1 MSALDRGR
9 AELARSARAAFAC
22 ATQPMKAA
30 LKEGGT
36 ADDQLA
42 AMARGFADLVASEWG
57 RSLSMLDVTSIPEAA
72 VNRVR
77 RYRRLLGLMA
87 RNLLEDGSAC
97 GEFEVGHL
105 DSEVHRWI
113 GLADSL
119 PRWLAGSPQPE
130 RRRAARFVFESFA
143 QLYRDAAR
151 CARREHRQS
160 GRGGA
165 PRN

>member
-1 MSALDRGR
+1 MNAVDRSR

-30 LKEGGT
+30 LNEGGT
-36 ADDQLA
+36 ADDQLT

-57 RSLSMLDVTSIPEAA
+57 RSLSMLDVAAIPEAA
-72 VNRVR
+72 ANRVR

-87 RNLLEDGSAC
+87 RNLLEDGTAC

-119 PRWLAGSPQPE
+119 PRWLALSPEPE
-130 RRRAARFVFESFA
+130 RRRTARFVFESLA
-143 QLYRDAAR
+143 ELYRDAAR
-151 CARREHRQS
+151 GAQRGRRAALRV
-160 GRGGA
+160 GA